1 MESAPCFKY
10 VCPLCVL
17 HCDTHIRFAAFLK
30 LSLIFSVTNLSN
42 LSSYAVSSL
51 CTHTAAP
58 YNPEPSKTALT
69 VHSLNAALVTFN
81 LPFHSREYF
90 TQMREVF
97 WPQRMNFN

>member
-10 VCPLCVL
+10 VSPLCVL
-17 HCDTHIRFAAFLK
+17 HCDRVTHILG
-30 LSLIFSVTNLSN
+30 LTNLSN

-58 YNPEPSKTALT
+58 YNPEPSKTTALT